1 MRIVIALAIV
11 AFLAAPASAA
21 PFRLADHAAL
31 SKEAITAPVQ
41 AVRYKAKYNR
51 YATAA
56 PRRCG
61 WQCTPYWRPYQYRY
75 WQFYYPYGGP
85 LF

>member
-1 MRIVIALAIV
+1 MRFAIALAIF
-11 AFLAAPASAA
+11 AFIAAPASAA
-21 PFRLADHAAL
+21 PSPPALRAMLAKGAGSVGA
-31 SKEAITAPVQ
+31 EPVH
-41 AVRYKAKYNR
+41 YKAKYRR
-51 YATAA
+51 YAAIA

-61 WQCTPYWRPYQYRY
+61 WQCLPYWRPYQYRY